1 MQRSVRRLGLRASV
15 VLVTI
20 CATTLIPV
28 VLAGATTPPGAPQ
41 GVRAAEVAGL
51 VEVRWSPP
59 ASNGGASVRR
69 YVATAH
75 PSNVTCVTTTTSC
88 VVSHLTLGASY
99 SFTVVAQNAAGTG
112 APSAPSGRF
121 RVPSAKATFLSA
133 ATALNLALAT
143 DQQAINGASTVA
155 QLSADLAKYKHAY
168 EAFTSALSHAKWPSA
183 ARTNVAGLEADVD
196 TLATGTVNA
205 YEASAST
212 AATLFDTLQVDD
224 NKEIEVDALVRTDLG
239 LPQLIIYPINTASP
253 PAPTSLG
260 TTDTVHDFTGNS
272 LSVTV
277 TQVIDPVT
285 AGAGS
290 GLADAGFRFVAVEL
304 TLADPGGGE
313 VEGDANFS
321 TTVVG
326 TDGQTYSADFGTASE
341 CTNFVFG
348 LFTLLGNTNS
358 TGCVLFQL
366 PSAVS
371 VQSVDFTLAPGYL
384 DTVDWEN

>member
-1 MQRSVRRLGLRASV
+1 
-15 VLVTI
+15 
-20 CATTLIPV
+20 
-28 VLAGATTPPGAPQ
+28 
-41 GVRAAEVAGL
+41 
-51 VEVRWSPP
+51 
-59 ASNGGASVRR
+59 
-69 YVATAH
+69 
-75 PSNVTCVTTTTSC
+75 
-88 VVSHLTLGASY
+88 
-99 SFTVVAQNAAGTG
+99 VAQNAVGTG
-112 APSAPSGRF
+112 APSAPSSRF

-133 ATALNLALAT
+133 VTALNVALSV
-143 DQQAINGASTVA
+143 DQQAINAASTTA

-168 EAFTSALSHAKWPSA
+168 DTFTAALSHVTWPKA
-183 ARTNVAGLEADVD
+183 ARTNIAGLEADVD
-196 TLATGTVNA
+196 TLAAGTVNA

-224 NKEIEVDALVRTDLG
+224 NKEIEVDAQVRSDLG
-239 LPQLIIYPINTASP
+239 LAQLITGPINTPTP
-253 PAPTSLG
+253 PAPSSLG
-260 TTDTVHDFTGNS
+260 ATDTVHDFTGDS

-277 TQVIDPVT
+277 TQVIDPAT

-313 VEGDANFS
+313 IEGDANFS
-321 TTVVG
+321 TTVLG
-326 TDGQTYSADFGTASE
+326 TDGQTYSADFGTASQ

-366 PSAVS
+366 PAAVS
-371 VQSVDFTLAPGYL
+371 VQSVDFSLAPGYL

>member
-239 LPQLIIYPINTASP
+239 LPQLIIDPINTASP
-253 PAPTSLG
+253 PAPHVARYDRHRARFHGELALG
-260 TTDTVHDFTGNS
+260 H
-272 LSVTV
+272 
-277 TQVIDPVT
+277 
-285 AGAGS
+285 
-290 GLADAGFRFVAVEL
+290 R
-304 TLADPGGGE
+304 DPGHRPGDGRGRVRIGGR
-313 VEGDANFS
+313 G
-321 TTVVG
+321 
-326 TDGQTYSADFGTASE
+326 
-341 CTNFVFG
+341 
-348 LFTLLGNTNS
+348 
-358 TGCVLFQL
+358 
-366 PSAVS
+366 VS
-371 VQSVDFTLAPGYL
+371 LRGRRTHARGPG
-384 DTVDWEN
+384 WG